1 MAPAGAARSAPWL
14 AAPHARVEGRA
25 QRIAPRRRD
34 GAAQQQVAVTVE
46 RGGLLCLQGRDLGRQ
61 RMLAH
66 DVAYNLNVLFAIVL
80 APKAI
85 RAKQEPQPT
94 TVRAR
99 KIFEGYRT
107 TGVFVRRAKA
117 MTAARHSKRY
127 GAGTLRLGSHLRRG
141 FENSGRSAL
150 SNRQHRSNK
159 HNAADAP
166 EKSAPSLLKRL
177 GPGLITGAADDDP
190 SGIATYSQ
198 AGAQFGYGLLW
209 TVFLTLPFMIAI
221 QLVSARI
228 GRVTGKGLAA
238 NVMQI
243 APRWAV
249 LGLVSLLVIAN
260 TFNIAADIAA
270 MAEAL
275 SLVIGGLNH
284 EHALIF
290 AAGSTILQVFV
301 PYRRYS
307 PVLKFLTLAL
317 FAYVATAFTV
327 EIPWSTALLAAVW
340 PKADVSGDYFLMVVA
355 VLGTTISPYLFFW
368 QASQEVEE
376 MNQGKRDKPLRDLP
390 SGGDP
395 EIARIRADTI
405 VGMLLSNTIAFF
417 IILTTASV
425 LHANGVTNI
434 NSATQAAEALRPL
447 AGDFTFALFALG
459 IIGTGLLAIPV
470 LAGSAAY
477 GVAEIFGWRATLEA
491 RPEKAVGFYTII
503 AAATIIGF
511 GLGFTGI
518 DSIHM
523 LVWSAVL
530 NGIVAVP
537 IMAMMML
544 IVASAA
550 IMGRFKARSWLV
562 VLGWLGTAIMALA
575 VLALLGSSLV
585 G

>member
-1 MAPAGAARSAPWL
+1 MSDSAF
-14 AAPHARVEGRA
+14 
-25 QRIAPRRRD
+25 
-34 GAAQQQVAVTVE
+34 T
-46 RGGLLCLQGRDLGRQ
+46 
-61 RMLAH
+61 
-66 DVAYNLNVLFAIVL
+66 
-80 APKAI
+80 
-85 RAKQEPQPT
+85 PT
-94 TVRAR
+94 
-99 KIFEGYRT
+99 
-107 TGVFVRRAKA
+107 
-117 MTAARHSKRY
+117 
-127 GAGTLRLGSHLRRG
+127 
-141 FENSGRSAL
+141 
-150 SNRQHRSNK
+150 
-159 HNAADAP
+159 
-166 EKSAPSLLKRL
+166 KSAPTLLQRL

-209 TVFLTLPFMIAI
+209 TVFLTTPFMIAI
-221 QLVSARI
+221 QLISAQI

-238 NVMQI
+238 NVMQL

-249 LGLVSLLVIAN
+249 LGLVAMLVAAN
-260 TFNIAADIAA
+260 TFNITADIAA

-290 AAGSTILQVFV
+290 AAGSTLLQVFL

-327 EIPWSTALLAAVW
+327 KIPWSTALLAAVW
-340 PKADVSGDYFLMVVA
+340 PKADVNADYLMMVVA

-376 MNQGKRDKPLRDLP
+376 MNQGRRDKPLRELKR
-390 SGGDP
+390 GGMHELD
-395 EIARIRADTI
+395 RIRTDTI
-405 VGMLLSNTIAFF
+405 AGMLLSNGIAFF
-417 IILTTASV
+417 ITASV
-425 LHANGVTNI
+425 LHAHGITKI
-434 NSATQAAEALRPL
+434 NSATEAAEALRPL

-477 GVAEIFGWRATLEA
+477 GVAEVFGWHATLEA
-491 RPEKAVGFYTII
+491 EPHEAVGFYTII

-544 IVASAA
+544 IVSSRA
-550 IMGRFKARSWLV
+550 IMGRFRARSWLIA
-562 VLGWLGTAIMALA
+562 LGWLGTALMALA
-575 VLALLGSSLV
+575 VLALLGSSMTA
-585 G
+585 